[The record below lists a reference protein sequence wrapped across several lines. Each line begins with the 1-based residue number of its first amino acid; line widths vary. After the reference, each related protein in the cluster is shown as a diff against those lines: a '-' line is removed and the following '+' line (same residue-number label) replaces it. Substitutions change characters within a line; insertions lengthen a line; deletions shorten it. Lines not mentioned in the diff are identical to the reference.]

1 MVGTELEWSPREWSA
16 ELGKNLSRTRTE
28 DVAQWVKCLP
38 SVLERLE
45 LILSLEMWCW
55 KEQAGGSE
63 IQGHPQLH
71 LRSFLK

>member
-45 LILSLEMWCW
+45 LILSLEMWCLDSRY
-55 KEQAGGSE
+55 KAKLMSE
-63 IQGHPQLH
+63 C
-71 LRSFLK
+71 LRPAWSTQ